1 MHPDEYQRIYAVEE
15 THWWYGGLRSLV
27 IALLQRF
34 LPPRGNGASAAGL
47 GRPSI
52 LDAGCGTGGLATR
65 MAAFASVT
73 GLDLFPEAI
82 RFSRERGLTR
92 LIAGSVESLPFTESS
107 FDAVV
112 SLDVLYHAA
121 VADDRH
127 AARELARVLR
137 PNGILVINLPA
148 YDWLRG
154 HHDVTIQ
161 TARRYS
167 RRRVRA
173 LLRSAGL
180 RVEWVSHWNGFLLP
194 AAVSFR
200 IAQRLVARPVE
211 GRSDVG
217 PVHPVL
223 NQAFASILAL
233 ERRLLTV
240 SALPFGLSVVAVG
253 RRVVG
258 SHG

>member
-1 MHPDEYQRIYAVEE
+1 MHPEEYQRIYAVEE
-15 THWWYGGLRSLV
+15 VHWWYAGLRALV
-27 IALLQRF
+27 LSLLQRF
-34 LPPRGNGASAAGL
+34 LAAPMDRSEKGGAL
-47 GRPSI
+47 RPSI
-52 LDAGCGTGGLATR
+52 LDAGCGTGGLASR
-65 MAAFASVT
+65 MAVFATVT

-82 RFSRERGLTR
+82 RYSRTRGLTR
-92 LIAGSVESLPFTESS
+92 LVAGSVEALPFAAST

-121 VADDRH
+121 VADDQH

-137 PNGILVINLPA
+137 PGGILVINLPA

-154 HHDVTIQ
+154 HHDVTIH

-167 RRRVRA
+167 RGRVCA
-173 LLRSAGL
+173 LLKGAGL
-180 RVEWVSHWNGFLLP
+180 RVEWVSHWNGLLLP

-200 IAQRLVARPVE
+200 VAQRLVARPVA

-223 NQAFASILAL
+223 NQAFATILAV
-233 ERRLLTV
+233 ERRLIGL
-240 SALPFGLSVVAVG
+240 SRLPFGLSVLAVG
-253 RRVVG
+253 RRMAG
-258 SHG
+258 PEG